1 MASFILVSPRA
12 GALLDPLR
20 KLLPDTGGASLI
32 RDGVLFGRI
41 VARDGFALRGALV
54 PVLTWLNESPLP
66 RTWTL

>member
-1 MASFILVSPRA
+1 
-12 GALLDPLR
+12 LR